1 MKVSVDELWIAWTL
15 RKDFESFDVF
25 DVVDQPNANLRRERS
40 RLSLSQERGGHPDRE
55 RISASR
61 VRGSR
66 IAVGRESGTR
76 NPEPVLWLLARC
88 RIHLVPMMRGLV
100 SLLKETH
107 SKHLQ
112 AAMLSHGPN
121 IPNR

>member
-1 MKVSVDELWIAWTL
+1 MEVNVDELWIAWAL

-55 RISASR
+55 RISQQASR

-66 IAVGRESGTR
+66 IAAHRKR
-76 NPEPVLWLLARC
+76 DP
-88 RIHLVPMMRGLV
+88 
-100 SLLKETH
+100 
-107 SKHLQ
+107 
-112 AAMLSHGPN
+112 
-121 IPNR
+121 